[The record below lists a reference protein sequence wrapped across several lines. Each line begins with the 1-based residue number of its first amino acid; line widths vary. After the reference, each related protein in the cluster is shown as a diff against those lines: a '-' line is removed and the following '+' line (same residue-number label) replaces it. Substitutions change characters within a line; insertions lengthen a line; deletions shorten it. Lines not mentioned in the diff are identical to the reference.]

1 MKYKKIVPEVEIV
14 YWNGQ
19 NINEV
24 KELCGFV
31 VTKDWPLQL
40 TTNEGQFYPQTG
52 DVIIREN
59 NKIFSMNN
67 VEFEITYEKSYTNK
81 SKSLDFETYQ
91 REAVR
96 TAIYGAGSKI
106 IYPALGLA
114 NEAGEVLGKIKKVLR
129 DKEGVFTE
137 ETNLEIGK
145 EIGDVLWY
153 IAALAK
159 DLDLDLDIIAEN
171 NINKLRDR
179 QARNV
184 IQGSGDNR

>member
-1 MKYKKIVPEVEIV
+1 M
-14 YWNGQ
+14 N
-19 NINEV
+19 
-24 KELCGFV
+24 
-31 VTKDWPLQL
+31 
-40 TTNEGQFYPQTG
+40 
-52 DVIIREN
+52 
-59 NKIFSMNN
+59 FS
-67 VEFEITYEKSYTNK
+67 E
-81 SKSLDFETYQ
+81 YQ
-91 REAVR
+91 KEAVR

-159 DLDLDLDIIAEN
+159 DLNLDLDIIAEN

-184 IQGSGDNR
+184 IHGSGDNR